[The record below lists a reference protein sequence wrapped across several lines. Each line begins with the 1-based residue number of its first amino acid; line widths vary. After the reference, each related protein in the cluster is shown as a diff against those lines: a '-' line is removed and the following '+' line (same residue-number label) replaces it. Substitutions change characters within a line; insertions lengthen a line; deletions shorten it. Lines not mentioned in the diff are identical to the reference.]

1 MVNVNDRMDIN
12 PAKEDTQSD
21 AEAKILLK
29 RGVSKYPTLFHT
41 LLEFKSINIKIKGS
55 FFER

>member
-21 AEAKILLK
+21 AEAKKLLT
-29 RGVSKYPTLFHT
+29 REVSKYPTLFHT
-41 LLEFKSINIKIKGS
+41 LLEFRSINIKIKGN
-55 FFER
+55 FF

>member
-41 LLEFKSINIKIKGS
+41 LLDF
-55 FFER
+55 